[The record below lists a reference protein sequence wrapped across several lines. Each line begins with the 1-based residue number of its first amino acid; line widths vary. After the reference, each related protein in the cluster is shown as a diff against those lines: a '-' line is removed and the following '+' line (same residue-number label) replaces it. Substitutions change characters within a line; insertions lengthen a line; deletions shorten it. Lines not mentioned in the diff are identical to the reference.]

1 MQIKLRRR
9 YLALKLESAEKFEA
23 REFLDALWG
32 AILRL
37 YGEYGAS
44 KTSLTLIDYD
54 GETGTAIIR
63 VAHTELE
70 KVRAAIAT
78 ITEIN
83 TKPAA
88 VHVLTVSGT
97 LKALQRKFRISHQQQ
112 SV

>member
-1 MQIKLRRR
+1 MRRR

-23 REFLDALWG
+23 KEFLDALWS

-44 KTSLTLIDYD
+44 KTGLALVDYD
-54 GETGTAIIR
+54 EERGLAIIR

-97 LKALQRKFRISHQQQ
+97 LRALQRKLEQATRRQL
-112 SV
+112 V

>member
-1 MQIKLRRR
+1 MPVKVRRR
-9 YLALKLESAEKFEA
+9 YLALKMESAEKFES
-23 REFLDALWG
+23 RELLDALWN

-44 KTSLTLIDYD
+44 KIGLTLIDYD
-54 GETGTAIIR
+54 EEKGLAIIR

-83 TKPAA
+83 TKPAV
-88 VHVLTVSGT
+88 VHVLTASGT
-97 LKALQRKFRISHQQQ
+97 LRALHRKVRASH
-112 SV
+112 